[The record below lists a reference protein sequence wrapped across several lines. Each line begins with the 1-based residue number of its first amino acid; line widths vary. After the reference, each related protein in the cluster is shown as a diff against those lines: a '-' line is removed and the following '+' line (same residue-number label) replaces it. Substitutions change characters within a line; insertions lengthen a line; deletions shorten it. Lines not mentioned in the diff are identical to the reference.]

1 MSVVE
6 FPDLLEDEEH
16 LLLSLIKIIKF
27 EASNDFLRKDVDQFD
42 FFVEHLTNA
51 WGALGLPRSVAG
63 KHWWTYLR
71 FIGPKSSD
79 LKIPACQG
87 CFCFF

>member
-1 MSVVE
+1 MPVRV
-6 FPDLLEDEEH
+6 FTNLLEDEEH

-51 WGALGLPRSVAG
+51 WGALGLARSVAG
-63 KHWWTYLR
+63 KHW
-71 FIGPKSSD
+71 
-79 LKIPACQG
+79 
-87 CFCFF
+87 